1 MHVVQ
6 VTNEAELK
14 EAFRI
19 RREVFVEE
27 QGVPLADE
35 FDQYEDEAKHILVY
49 YGDEAVP
56 VGTARLR
63 EVDGWAKLERI
74 CLLAPYRSN
83 GLGSVIIST
92 LEAMAAEQGL
102 PDAKLHG
109 QKQAEGFYQKLGY
122 ETKSPVFMEDGI
134 PHVIMVKKLQISNK
148 ERE

>member
-1 MHVVQ
+1 MRVDK
-6 VTNEAELK
+6 VTNEAGLQ

-35 FDQYEDEAKHILVY
+35 FDHYESQAEHILVFH
-49 YGDEAVP
+49 EAEEAP

-63 EVDGWAKLERI
+63 VVDGWAKLERI